1 MAADGDHSPLT
12 QFEVTPIVDLPL
24 GGVDISFTN
33 ASAFMVI
40 VVVAVTLFVGGGMR
54 RAAMVP
60 GRWQSMVEMTYEFIG
75 KMLYDSAGVEGRRY
89 FPFVFTLFMFV
100 LFANLIGMFNLPV
113 PGLHAFTITSH
124 IVVTFALAALVFV
137 GVTVIGIAKN
147 GLKFLK
153 LFAPSG
159 VHWVMLLLLV
169 PIELL
174 SYMIRPITLSVRL
187 FANMMA
193 GHTIMKVIAGFVVP
207 LGVFGVV
214 PLAALVAL
222 TGLEIIVAVLQAY
235 VFAVLTCI
243 YLNDALHPA
252 H

>member
-1 MAADGDHSPLT
+1 MAANGDHNPLT
-12 QFEVTPIVDLPL
+12 QFEVKSIVDASI
-24 GGVDISFTN
+24 GGFDISFTN
-33 ASAFMVI
+33 ASAFMVL
-40 VVVAVTLFVGGGMR
+40 VVIGVTLFVGGGVR
-54 RAAMVP
+54 RPAMVP
-60 GRWQSMVEMTYEFIG
+60 GRWQSMVEMAYEFIG

-100 LFANLIGMFNLPV
+100 LFANLIGMIPYS
-113 PGLHAFTITSH
+113 FTVTSH
-124 IVVTFALAALVFV
+124 IIVTFALAALVFV

-159 VHWVMLLLLV
+159 VHWGMLLLLV
-169 PIELL
+169 PIEIL

-193 GHTIMKVIAGFVVP
+193 GHTIMKVVAGFVVP
-207 LGVFGVV
+207 LGLFGIA
-214 PLAALVAL
+214 PIAFLVAL